1 MHTVMQLK
9 SLYFTNMPLCYSCL

>member
-1 MHTVMQLK
+1 MQLK